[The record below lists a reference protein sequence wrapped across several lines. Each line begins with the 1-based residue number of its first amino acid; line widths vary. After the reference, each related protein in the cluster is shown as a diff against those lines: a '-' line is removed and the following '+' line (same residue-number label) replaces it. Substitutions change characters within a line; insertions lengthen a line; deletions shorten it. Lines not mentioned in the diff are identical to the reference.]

1 MLALERLAE
10 LLAGF
15 ARVRVAVAGDFFL
28 DRYLVTDPALLETS
42 LETGRPARQVI
53 ARRSSPGHGG
63 TVANNLRSLGVGSI
77 AVVGF
82 TGDDGEGY
90 ELRRALEAQG
100 ISTTHLVR
108 SAAVVT
114 GTYIKPTALRPDG
127 SEEELER
134 LDIKNRRP
142 VPPAIEQAMVTS
154 LEAIA
159 TGRQVDA
166 IIIADQVEERNH
178 GAITDRVREAICHL
192 AAAHPEIVW
201 LADSRRRIGEYRH
214 VRLKPNR
221 DECLRAIVS
230 EGQRHRLNHE
240 RGVME
245 AVEASAPGLA
255 MEPGPEAA
263 ILEVRQCAQEL
274 ARRVGQT
281 VFVTLAAE
289 GALVVEP
296 SGAVTHV
303 PAVPAE
309 GPIDPTGAGDA
320 TTAGIVPALA
330 LGATAV
336 EAAALGMLVAAVT
349 VRQLGTTGRATPDQ
363 VLALAQA
370 SGSLP

>member
-15 ARVRVAVAGDFFL
+15 ARVRVAVVGDFFL

-63 TVANNLRSLGVGSI
+63 TVTNNLRSLGVGSI
-77 AVVGF
+77 AAVGF

-90 ELRRALEAQG
+90 ELRCALEAQG

-108 SAAVVT
+108 SAEVVT

-154 LEAIA
+154 LEAMA
-159 TGRQVDA
+159 TGR
-166 IIIADQVEERNH
+166 QVEERNH
-178 GAITDRVREAICHL
+178 GAITGRVRGAICRL

-230 EGQRHRLNHE
+230 EGQRHRLDRE

-245 AVEASAPGLA
+245 AVEASVPGLA
-255 MEPGPEAA
+255 MEPGAEAA
-263 ILEVRQCAQEL
+263 ILEVRHCAQEL
-274 ARRVGQT
+274 ARRVGRT

-320 TTAGIVPALA
+320 TTAGIVPALT
-330 LGATAV
+330 LGASAV
-336 EAAALGMLVAAVT
+336 AAAALGMLVAAVT

-363 VLALAQA
+363 VLALARA
-370 SGSLP
+370 SGSLL